1 MANYLT
7 VLATAAAAIV
17 THVYIFPIPKI
28 STIKVLVSYVTAN
41 AALFAYFGRPLKS
54 DRSYENFT
62 TVHITSQCI
71 QHTLKVYDL
80 RKKKL

>member
-41 AALFAYFGRPLKS
+41 AALFAYFGRPLK
-54 DRSYENFT
+54 
-62 TVHITSQCI
+62 
-71 QHTLKVYDL
+71 
-80 RKKKL
+80 